1 MYEHTGF
8 GQKTLL
14 SKFIGWSAGVLVMAW
29 VCWILGAGI
38 AIWQGV
44 HMSRY
49 DVGSAAIPVVAGTV
63 FWAFALGAIL
73 WAISHLV
80 LALGHIEENTRSAS
94 RTE

>member
-1 MYEHTGF
+1 MYEQTGF

-14 SKFIGWSAGVLVMAW
+14 SKFIGWSAGILVMAW
-29 VCWILGAGI
+29 VCWILGVGI

-44 HMSRY
+44 RMSWNY
-49 DVGSAAIPVVAGTV
+49 VGSAGIPVVAGTV
-63 FWAFALGAIL
+63 LRAFALGAIL